1 MELSQVINSRRS
13 VRQYKSQPVEDEKI
27 REIIEAGRR
36 APTARNSQNWYC
48 ILLRNPQ
55 IISRLNEAFAKQQWI
70 TRAPAIMVVC
80 GTNNRTMMCGQ
91 AANPIDCS
99 IALTLMML
107 KATELGLGTCWL
119 GMFDAGKIRELLDI
133 PAADMI
139 VAVTPLGYADE
150 EPQERPRKDLAEF
163 VRYID

>member
-1 MELSQVINSRRS
+1 MELSQAINIRRS
-13 VRQYKSQPVEDEKI
+13 VRKYKNQPVETEKI
-27 REIIEAGRR
+27 QEILETGRR
-36 APTARNSQNWYC
+36 APSSRNSQNWYC
-48 ILLRNPQ
+48 IILRNPQ
-55 IISRLNEAFAKQQWI
+55 LISRMSEAFAKQQWI
-70 TRAPAIMVVC
+70 TQAPAILVVC

-91 AANPIDCS
+91 ANNPIDCS
-99 IALTLMML
+99 IALTIMML

-150 EPQERPRKDLAEF
+150 EPQERPRKELAEF
-163 VRYID
+163 ARYMD